1 MAATLKSRFPEI
13 VAELRPRVREATEK
27 AAEMVAESARQKAPL
42 GPGDVHLRDH
52 ISVEAEGPAGFLVLA
67 GNEDTFYGH
76 MVEFGTSHSAPE
88 PFLLP
93 AAEENVDAAAAL
105 LTAALRG
112 L

>member
-1 MAATLKSRFPEI
+1 MPTVLKSRFPMI
-13 VAELRPRVREATEK
+13 AAELRPRVLAAVEEA
-27 AAEMVAESARQKAPL
+27 AGLVAEEARRRVPV

-52 ISVEAEGPAGFLVLA
+52 ISVESESDGYAVLA
-67 GNEDTFYGH
+67 GDGETFYGH
-76 MVEFGTSHSAPE
+76 MVEFGTSHSAPH

-105 LTAALRG
+105 VTAALRG